1 MLVKPEINAV
11 ARSAQRPAHRFAA
24 PLAATCVV
32 LGVVTVLAGCAS
44 AKKPA
49 SAEVTLPQYD
59 TQTATRLAAQG
70 LQAQRA
76 GRLDAAIELY
86 QKAINAH
93 PELSGIWTNLGVA
106 LMAKNDFTTAAEAFK
121 KAADLSPTDSRPLVN
136 LGVAYLDRGWADES
150 LTWFGRA
157 LERDPNNID
166 ALRGAIVAAQRSG
179 NEDDKTLNRIKAL
192 QLIETDPKWNQEL
205 GFRRARIEANLKER
219 GKTGAALGAQ
229 GVTPARSGN

>member
-1 MLVKPEINAV
+1 MLN
-11 ARSAQRPAHRFAA
+11 ARSRNLGTCLA
-24 PLAATCVV
+24 PLAAAAVV
-32 LGVVTVLAGCAS
+32 LASGLSGCAS
-44 AKKPA
+44 AAKKPA
-49 SAEVTLPQYD
+49 TAEVTLPQYD
-59 TQTATRLAAQG
+59 TQTATRLAAEG

-76 GRLDAAIELY
+76 GRLDDAIELY

-106 LMAKNDFTTAAEAFK
+106 LMAKNDFVTASEAFK

-179 NEDDKTLNRIKAL
+179 REDEKTLERIKAL
-192 QLIETDPKWNQEL
+192 QLIETDAKWNQEL
-205 GFRRARIEANLKER
+205 GFRRARIEANLRER
-219 GKTGAALGAQ
+219 GKTGASISSQPG
-229 GVTPARSGN
+229 GTPARSTN

>member
-1 MLVKPEINAV
+1 MPVSRPMKSVSAAV
-11 ARSAQRPAHRFAA
+11 L
-24 PLAATCVV
+24 LAAATI
-32 LGVVTVLAGCAS
+32 TGCTS
-44 AKKPA
+44 QPKPQT
-49 SAEVTLPQYD
+49 AEVALPQYD
-59 TQTATRLAAQG
+59 TQTATRLAAEA

-76 GRLDAAIELY
+76 GRLDDAIELY

-121 KAADLSPTDSRPLVN
+121 RAADLSPTDSRPLIN

-150 LTWFGRA
+150 LNWFGRA

-179 NEDDKTLNRIKAL
+179 REDEKTLERIKTL

-205 GFRRARIEANLKER
+205 GFRRARLEANLRDR
-219 GKTGAALGAQ
+219 GKS
-229 GVTPARSGN
+229 GVSITPPATAPARTN

>member
-1 MLVKPEINAV
+1 MLIACSRNLCNCLGP
-11 ARSAQRPAHRFAA
+11 FAA
-24 PLAATCVV
+24 ASLV
-32 LGVVTVLAGCAS
+32 LVAGLLGCAS
-44 AKKPA
+44 AAKKPA
-49 SAEVTLPQYD
+49 TAEVTLPQYN
-59 TQTATRLAAQG
+59 TQTATRLAAEG

-76 GRLDAAIELY
+76 GRMDEAIELY

-106 LMAKNDFTTAAEAFK
+106 LMAKNDFVTASEAFK

-150 LTWFGRA
+150 LAWFGRA
-157 LERDPNNID
+157 LERDPNDID

-179 NEDDKTLNRIKAL
+179 REDEKTLERIKTL

-205 GFRRARIEANLKER
+205 GFRRARIEANLRER
-219 GKTGAALGAQ
+219 AKTGASISSQPG
-229 GVTPARSGN
+229 GMPSRSTN